1 MAKAQ
6 KTELEKLAGL
16 GPKSSAML
24 RQIGIHTAADLL
36 AADPYHLYQQL
47 KQTLPSTSLNM
58 LYAIMGAQENRH
70 WQEIKRERRL
80 EILLRLEELGIA

>member
-1 MAKAQ
+1 MVKAQ
-6 KTELEKLAGL
+6 QTELEKLAGL

-24 RQIGIHTAADLL
+24 RQIGIHTAAELF
-36 AADPYHLYQQL
+36 AADPYRLYLQL
-47 KQTLPSTSLNM
+47 KQVFPSTSLNM

-70 WQEIKRERRL
+70 WQTIKQERRL